1 MKKRAISVVLAMI
14 VFVSALSV
22 PSFAYSR
29 TNAVNYANTYALS
42 CNPNHKYFTR
52 GGNCTNFVS
61 QCMYAGGVKTDSTW
75 NFTQGV
81 VSTYNTYTRA
91 WTVADELKN
100 YIKINLGGERL
111 VSKWKKYG
119 DSSQGV
125 YGYVNN
131 SNNLTNTGIEIVF
144 YDWQDDGIIDHSSI
158 IVGTGNSLDGT
169 GYGDLVDQ
177 NSTDR
182 KQTLWHLDSYN
193 SNKKTTAIYAFRL
206 C

>member
-100 YIKINLGGERL
+100 Y
-111 VSKWKKYG
+111 
-119 DSSQGV
+119 
-125 YGYVNN
+125 
-131 SNNLTNTGIEIVF
+131 
-144 YDWQDDGIIDHSSI
+144 
-158 IVGTGNSLDGT
+158 
-169 GYGDLVDQ
+169 
-177 NSTDR
+177 
-182 KQTLWHLDSYN
+182 
-193 SNKKTTAIYAFRL
+193 KKTIWAENGLSLSGKNTEILRKAFMDM
-206 C
+206 